1 MDVLIS
7 GASIAGPVTAYW
19 LRRSGFRVTV
29 VERAPALR
37 KTGGHAVD
45 LFAPALDIVER
56 MGLLDQVVARRT
68 GTERMVV
75 LREGARR
82 PTTIDLGKLMAG
94 FSRRHVEIMRDDLG
108 EIFYDATRDDV
119 EYVFGDH
126 VTGIGDDGE
135 VTFANGR
142 PRRFD
147 LVIGAD
153 GLHSGVRGLVFGPE
167 AAYTRW
173 IGAYIAVASI
183 PNYLDLRDEMRG
195 VTGGRPA
202 RRPLQRAA
210 HDGRARPVPVPHPRR
225 AVLRP
230 ARRRAQRRLLR
241 ERFGDLGWEVP
252 RLLDE
257 TDRASAFYFDSV
269 TQLRL
274 EHWTRGRVALVGDA
288 GYCPGP
294 AVGGSTSLA
303 VVGAY
308 TLAGELAAAG
318 GDPARAYPAYEAAM
332 GEYVRRSRA
341 FAVTMAKRHRAHE
354 PGDDV
359 GDDHRREAVH
369 RAAARRSRGGSQ
381 RRAPPGCTTPSPC
394 ATTRSSPVRPD
405 GRPRHEPR
413 AGGARDEHGHR
424 CSSSS
429 RCTRMISSNDVSAT
443 NPRRSAR
450 LASSAA
456 AQSPTISMICGSGSW
471 RISRTAASPPTRR
484 SASICSPTVADSP
497 GIESVR
503 RGPISSV
510 STVAA
515 RRQNPTAERG
525 EACQCRTV
533 SGTGSTASLPTS
545 GSRRMLEKNPEAAL
559 FGAPGRMQMVGSRMP
574 TPSTK
579 PRRL

>member
-56 MGLLDQVVARRT
+56 MGLIDHVEALRT

-82 PTTIDLGKLMAG
+82 PSTIDLRKLMAG
-94 FSRRHVEIMRDDLG
+94 FSRRHVEIMRDDLS
-108 EIFYDATRDDV
+108 EVFYDATRDDV

-126 VTGIGDDGE
+126 VTAIGDDGE
-135 VTFANGR
+135 VRFANGR

-167 AAYTRW
+167 SAYTRW
-173 IGAYIAVASI
+173 IGGYIAVASI
-183 PNYLDLRDEMRG
+183 PNYLDLRNEMRG
-195 VTGGRPA
+195 FAGVNRLGGLYSAQHMTDARAMFLFRTPA
-202 RRPLQRAA
+202 ELSYDR
-210 HDGRARPVPVPHPRR
+210 HDGD
-225 AVLRP
+225 
-230 ARRRAQRRLLR
+230 AQRRLLR
-241 ERFGDLGWEVP
+241 EQFGDLGWEIP

-257 TDRASAFYFDSV
+257 TDRASAFYFDSI

-318 GDPARAYPAYEAAM
+318 GDPARAYPAYEAAL
-332 GEYVRRSRA
+332 GEYVRSSRT
-341 FAVTMAKRHRAHE
+341 FAVTMAKRIVPTSRAMTWAMTTGVQLFTAL
-354 PGDDV
+354 PT
-359 GDDHRREAVH
+359 AL
-369 RAAARRSRGGSQ
+369 ARRIGTAG
-381 RRAPPGCTTPSPC
+381 
-394 ATTRSSPVRPD
+394 AT
-405 GRPRHEPR
+405 GLH
-413 AGGARDEHGHR
+413 
-424 CSSSS
+424 
-429 RCTRMISSNDVSAT
+429 
-443 NPRRSAR
+443 
-450 LASSAA
+450 
-456 AQSPTISMICGSGSW
+456 
-471 RISRTAASPPTRR
+471 
-484 SASICSPTVADSP
+484 
-497 GIESVR
+497 ESVAVR
-503 RGPISSV
+503 DY
-510 STVAA
+510 
-515 RRQNPTAERG
+515 
-525 EACQCRTV
+525 
-533 SGTGSTASLPTS
+533 
-545 GSRRMLEKNPEAAL
+545 PEL
-559 FGAPGRMQMVGSRMP
+559 TGAP
-574 TPSTK
+574 
-579 PRRL
+579 

>member
-1 MDVLIS
+1 VDVLIS
-7 GASIAGPVTAYW
+7 GASVAGPVTAYW

-56 MGLLDQVVARRT
+56 MGLIEHVEALRT

-82 PTTIDLGKLMAG
+82 PSTIDLRKLMAG
-94 FSRRHVEIMRDDLG
+94 FSRRHVEIMRDDLS
-108 EIFYDATRDDV
+108 EVFYNATRDDV

-167 AAYTRW
+167 SAYTRW
-173 IGAYIAVASI
+173 IGGYIAVASI
-183 PNYLDLRDEMRG
+183 PNYLDLRNEMRG
-195 VTGGRPA
+195 FAGVNRLGGLYSAQHMTDARAMFLFRTPA
-202 RRPLQRAA
+202 ELSYDR
-210 HDGRARPVPVPHPRR
+210 HDGD
-225 AVLRP
+225 
-230 ARRRAQRRLLR
+230 AQRRLLR
-241 ERFGDLGWEVP
+241 EQFGDLGWEIP

-257 TDRASAFYFDSV
+257 TDRASAFYFDSI

-318 GDPARAYPAYEAAM
+318 GDPARAYPAYEAAL
-332 GEYVRRSRA
+332 GEYVRSSRT
-341 FAVTMAKRHRAHE
+341 FAVTMAKRIVPTSRAMTWAMTTGVQLFTAL
-354 PGDDV
+354 PT
-359 GDDHRREAVH
+359 AL
-369 RAAARRSRGGSQ
+369 ARRIGTAG
-381 RRAPPGCTTPSPC
+381 
-394 ATTRSSPVRPD
+394 AT
-405 GRPRHEPR
+405 GLH
-413 AGGARDEHGHR
+413 
-424 CSSSS
+424 
-429 RCTRMISSNDVSAT
+429 
-443 NPRRSAR
+443 
-450 LASSAA
+450 
-456 AQSPTISMICGSGSW
+456 
-471 RISRTAASPPTRR
+471 
-484 SASICSPTVADSP
+484 
-497 GIESVR
+497 ESVAVR
-503 RGPISSV
+503 DY
-510 STVAA
+510 
-515 RRQNPTAERG
+515 
-525 EACQCRTV
+525 
-533 SGTGSTASLPTS
+533 
-545 GSRRMLEKNPEAAL
+545 PEL
-559 FGAPGRMQMVGSRMP
+559 TGAP
-574 TPSTK
+574 
-579 PRRL
+579 

>member
-56 MGLLDQVVARRT
+56 MGLIDQVEALRT
-68 GTERMVV
+68 GTERMVL

-82 PTTIDLGKLMAG
+82 PSTIDLRKLLAG
-94 FSRRHVEIMRDDLG
+94 FSRRHVEIMRDDLS
-108 EIFYDATRDDV
+108 EILYDATRDDV

-126 VTGIGDDGE
+126 VTAIGDDGE

-167 AAYTRW
+167 SAYTRW
-173 IGAYIAVASI
+173 IGGYIAVASI
-183 PNYLDLRDEMRG
+183 PNYLDLRNEMRG
-195 VTGGRPA
+195 FAGVNRLGGLYSAQHMTDA
-202 RRPLQRAA
+202 RAMFLFRTPTELSYDR
-210 HDGRARPVPVPHPRR
+210 HDGA
-225 AVLRP
+225 
-230 ARRRAQRRLLR
+230 AQRRLLR
-241 ERFGDLGWEVP
+241 EQFGDLGWEIP

-257 TDRASAFYFDSV
+257 TDRASAFYFDSI

-318 GDPARAYPAYEAAM
+318 GDAARAYPAYEAAL
-332 GEYVRRSRA
+332 GDYVRSSRA
-341 FAVTMAKRHRAHE
+341 FAATMAKRIVPTSRAMTWAMTTGVQLFTAL
-354 PGDDV
+354 PT
-359 GDDHRREAVH
+359 AL
-369 RAAARRSRGGSQ
+369 ARRIGTAG
-381 RRAPPGCTTPSPC
+381 
-394 ATTRSSPVRPD
+394 AT
-405 GRPRHEPR
+405 GLH
-413 AGGARDEHGHR
+413 
-424 CSSSS
+424 
-429 RCTRMISSNDVSAT
+429 
-443 NPRRSAR
+443 
-450 LASSAA
+450 
-456 AQSPTISMICGSGSW
+456 
-471 RISRTAASPPTRR
+471 
-484 SASICSPTVADSP
+484 
-497 GIESVR
+497 ESVAVR
-503 RGPISSV
+503 DY
-510 STVAA
+510 
-515 RRQNPTAERG
+515 
-525 EACQCRTV
+525 
-533 SGTGSTASLPTS
+533 
-545 GSRRMLEKNPEAAL
+545 PEL
-559 FGAPGRMQMVGSRMP
+559 TGAP
-574 TPSTK
+574 
-579 PRRL
+579 

>member
-45 LFAPALDIVER
+45 LFAPAMDIVER
-56 MGLLDQVVARRT
+56 MGLADQVVARRT

-82 PTTIDLGKLMAG
+82 PTTISMGKLMAG
-94 FSRRHVEIMRDDLG
+94 LSRRHVEIMRDDLG
-108 EIFYDATRDDV
+108 EILHDATRDDV

-135 VTFANGR
+135 VTFAKGR

-167 AAYTRW
+167 AEYTKW

-183 PNYLDLRDEMRG
+183 PDYLDLRDEMRG
-195 VTGGRPA
+195 VMGVDRLAGVYSARHMTDARALFLFRTPA
-202 RRPLQRAA
+202 ELSYDR
-210 HDGRARPVPVPHPRR
+210 HDGE
-225 AVLRP
+225 
-230 ARRRAQRRLLR
+230 AQLRLLR

-257 TDRASAFYFDSV
+257 AARASAFYFDSV

-318 GDPARAYPAYEAAM
+318 GDPGPGVPRLRGSDGRVRAAQPGVRGHDGQAARA
-332 GEYVRRSRA
+332 
-341 FAVTMAKRHRAHE
+341 HQ

-359 GDDHRREAVH
+359 GAHHRREAVH
-369 RAAARRSRGGSQ
+369 RAAARPRATARRGGRHRPARLR
-381 RRAPPGCTTPSPC
+381 RRA
-394 ATTRSSPVRPD
+394 
-405 GRPRHEPR
+405 
-413 AGGARDEHGHR
+413 
-424 CSSSS
+424 
-429 RCTRMISSNDVSAT
+429 
-443 NPRRSAR
+443 R
-450 LASSAA
+450 L
-456 AQSPTISMICGSGSW
+456 P
-471 RISRTAASPPTRR
+471 
-484 SASICSPTVADSP
+484 
-497 GIESVR
+497 
-503 RGPISSV
+503 
-510 STVAA
+510 AA
-515 RRQNPTAERG
+515 RRHGPVR
-525 EACQCRTV
+525 RT
-533 SGTGSTASLPTS
+533 
-545 GSRRMLEKNPEAAL
+545 
-559 FGAPGRMQMVGSRMP
+559 
-574 TPSTK
+574 
-579 PRRL
+579 

>member
-1 MDVLIS
+1 VDVLIS
-7 GASIAGPVTAYW
+7 GASVAGPVTAYW

-56 MGLLDQVVARRT
+56 MGLIEHVEALRT

-82 PTTIDLGKLMAG
+82 PSTIDLRKLMAG
-94 FSRRHVEIMRDDLG
+94 FSRRHVEIMRDDLS
-108 EIFYDATRDDV
+108 EVFYNATRDDV

-167 AAYTRW
+167 SAYTRW
-173 IGAYIAVASI
+173 IGGYIAVASI
-183 PNYLDLRDEMRG
+183 PNYLGLRNEMRG
-195 VTGGRPA
+195 FAGVNRLGGLYSAQHMTDARAMFLFRTPA
-202 RRPLQRAA
+202 ELSYDR
-210 HDGRARPVPVPHPRR
+210 HDGD
-225 AVLRP
+225 
-230 ARRRAQRRLLR
+230 AQRRLLR
-241 ERFGDLGWEVP
+241 EQFGDLGWEIP

-257 TDRASAFYFDSV
+257 TDRASAFYFDSI

-318 GDPARAYPAYEAAM
+318 GDPARAYPAYEAAL
-332 GEYVRRSRA
+332 GEYVRSSRT
-341 FAVTMAKRHRAHE
+341 FAVTMAKRIVPTSRAMTWAMTTGVQLFTAL
-354 PGDDV
+354 PT
-359 GDDHRREAVH
+359 AL
-369 RAAARRSRGGSQ
+369 ARRIGTAG
-381 RRAPPGCTTPSPC
+381 
-394 ATTRSSPVRPD
+394 AT
-405 GRPRHEPR
+405 GLH
-413 AGGARDEHGHR
+413 
-424 CSSSS
+424 
-429 RCTRMISSNDVSAT
+429 
-443 NPRRSAR
+443 
-450 LASSAA
+450 
-456 AQSPTISMICGSGSW
+456 
-471 RISRTAASPPTRR
+471 
-484 SASICSPTVADSP
+484 
-497 GIESVR
+497 ESVAVR
-503 RGPISSV
+503 DY
-510 STVAA
+510 
-515 RRQNPTAERG
+515 
-525 EACQCRTV
+525 
-533 SGTGSTASLPTS
+533 
-545 GSRRMLEKNPEAAL
+545 PEL
-559 FGAPGRMQMVGSRMP
+559 TGAP
-574 TPSTK
+574 
-579 PRRL
+579 